1 MENQT
6 LERRTDKMRHLALI
20 NLILGLPGISPLGF
34 KEENDLINEAY
45 KKERDKMPTANRM
58 DGKLIFDL
66 PDSFS
71 QKDAEKLADS
81 VCDKMLESD
90 FKNKT
95 KKKSVKKFSR
105 KSHRQNKVSKLK

>member
-1 MENQT
+1 
-6 LERRTDKMRHLALI
+6 MRHLALI

-45 KKERDKMPTANRM
+45 KKERDKMPTTKRM
-58 DGKLIFDL
+58 GGKLIFDL

-81 VCDKMLESD
+81 VCNKIALDFQADEILESD
-90 FKNKT
+90 FKEKT

-105 KSHRQNKVSKLK
+105 KAHRQNKVSKLK